1 MKKLLFMAI
10 AAFLMVGVAGNSQ
23 SKKQLKGIQKMAVAA
38 AKKDKK
44 DGFTNLEM
52 GSTEFLFEKYLTK
65 TNIAADGEK
74 PMKGL
79 VGVAYNVSSLNL
91 AKQNAIQNAIVEYA
105 NQRSGMIKGRAVSE
119 MVNKSEKQVDDFI
132 AAYERILVH
141 KITGELQVEVTVY
154 REKRKLFEVKVYCV
168 VEWEAARQANA
179 EALKQALEEQEL
191 YHEFGTR
198 ASEWIDEGLVD

>member
-1 MKKLLFMAI
+1 MAI

-65 TNIAADGEK
+65 TTIAADGEK

-154 REKRKLFEVKVYCV
+154 REKRKKLLDIIC
-168 VEWEAARQANA
+168 
-179 EALKQALEEQEL
+179 
-191 YHEFGTR
+191 
-198 ASEWIDEGLVD
+198 